1 MKLGKAVREQ
11 RYVTVH
17 RRRGW
22 EEVTGYVVGVGD
34 RWVAV
39 VAVPLASF
47 EGLVF
52 VRRKDVRRLVPARRA
67 RRAEAGLQMDGLWP
81 PALPQ
86 SVDLDGTRE
95 LLFSV
100 GALSRTLGFSNERR
114 AAGLFVAQVE
124 RITQRRL
131 ESREVTPGG
140 RWGSSMTIDLDRLT
154 RVVLW
159 DPYVERITAIAD
171 ARR

>member
-1 MKLGKAVREQ
+1 VKLGKAAREQ
-11 RYVTVH
+11 RYVTLR

-22 EEVTGYVVGVGD
+22 DEVTGYVVGVGE

-39 VAVPLASF
+39 AAVPLASF

-52 VRRKDVRRLVPARRA
+52 VRRKDVRRLVDARHA
-67 RRAEAGLQMDGLWP
+67 RRAEAGLRMDDLWP
-81 PALPQ
+81 PALPE
-86 SVDLDGTRE
+86 SVDLDDVRS

-100 GALSRTLGFSNERR
+100 GALSRTLGFSDERR
-114 AAGLFVAQVE
+114 ASGLFVAQVV

-131 ESREVTPGG
+131 ESREVTPNG
-140 RWGSSMTIDLDRLT
+140 RWGASMTIDLDRLT

-171 ARR
+171 APR